1 MIFVTS
7 LTHKDLTVFSKAL
20 KCIQAK
26 AQYDMELAEFVGTH
40 QEVAMYSGIIEAV
53 KPLRRKILD
62 AIKYLEQEE
71 NNAR

>member
-40 QEVAMYSGIIEAV
+40 QEVAMYSGIIDTV
-53 KPLRRKILD
+53 KPLSRKISYS
-62 AIKYLEQEE
+62 IKYLEHE
-71 NNAR
+71 N